1 MSGESSVAAAIVVRQ
16 KQKQQ
21 RKMAV
26 GAVHFLLSVVAMQK
40 RIEEDSAHG
49 AALVCAVSYQ

>member
-1 MSGESSVAAAIVVRQ
+1 MSGESSVAAAIVVR
-16 KQKQQ
+16 QKQQ